1 LKLGTGS
8 QHGRAPA
15 PIMLKNI
22 FHAVAPAMKTAGR
35 ALDSLGA
42 SMEVVRTVENLVP
55 SSTSLSVGDK
65 APVVDHDVFVAP
77 TASVMGDVEIGA
89 GSSVWYG
96 AKVRG
101 DVHMIR
107 VGKNVTIGENSM
119 VHVAKIQG
127 DHPTIIGDGVT
138 VGPNAVVHACTI
150 KDNTLIGAGAQ
161 VLDGATV
168 ESNAIVAP
176 GAMVTPNKVVPSGQL
191 WAGSPAAFLRDLTD
205 EEIASIATTAHEMSY
220 LAQAHAIECAKTHE
234 QITKDEED
242 AYDLQTRNE
251 NYFPREMDDEA
262 HKSDVLGMGV
272 PGMIFN
278 SKLTAKAQGDTPK

>member
-1 LKLGTGS
+1 
-8 QHGRAPA
+8 
-15 PIMLKNI
+15 
-22 FHAVAPAMKTAGR
+22 MKTAGK

-55 SSTSLSVGDK
+55 SSANLSLEGK
-65 APVVDHDVFVAP
+65 APAVDHSAFVAP
-77 TASVMGDVEIGA
+77 TASVMGDVEIGP

-107 VGKNVTIGENSM
+107 MGKNVSIGENAM

-150 KDNTLIGAGAQ
+150 QSNTLIGAGAQ
-161 VLDGATV
+161 VLDGAKV
-168 ESNAIVAP
+168 ESNAVVAP

-205 EEIASIATTAHEMSY
+205 EEIASIAASAQDMAG
-220 LAQAHAIECAKTHE
+220 LAQAHAIECAKTH
-234 QITKDEED
+234 QQVKQDEED
-242 AYDLQTRNE
+242 AYDLETRNE
-251 NYFPREMDDEA
+251 SYFPRGTDEEA
-262 HKSDVLGMGV
+262 DKSDVLGLGV
-272 PGMIFN
+272 PGMMFN
-278 SKLTAKAQGDTPK
+278 SNLTAKSQGETSK